1 VGAQGGRHL
10 VRNAR
15 LGQHGSRLSR
25 GRVARSEWL
34 TTRSV
39 GRVVSRWLAR
49 LVGWTVVC
57 PGDGPLVYQLGDEF
71 SSRNNIVPTKFPTSN
86 SICILALRDE
96 GCRRSL
102 R

>member
-1 VGAQGGRHL
+1 MWARRAGGTWSGTCGSVSMAHGSVGDAWLGRSGSRHG
-10 VRNAR
+10 R
-15 LGQHGSRLSR
+15 LGVWS
-25 GRVARSEWL
+25 A
-34 TTRSV
+34 
-39 GRVVSRWLAR
+39 
-49 LVGWTVVC
+49 VGWTVVC
-57 PGDGPLVYQLGDEF
+57 PGDGPLVYQLGNEF